1 MNVFFFVFFTTT
13 YVHVIDIT
21 GIKPL
26 ARRNVTQPLII
37 SINSFEILS
46 RLLLLLSAKIFH
58 VETKFRLR

>member
-1 MNVFFFVFFTTT
+1 MFFFFFTIT
-13 YVHVIDIT
+13 YVLVIDIT

-46 RLLLLLSAKIFH
+46 RPLLQLSAKIFH
-58 VETKFRLR
+58 EEMKFHLR